1 MKKTNRKKHNYGI
14 PITIILVT
22 LLVDFSVIL
31 FMKTKKIDNPDDYK
45 YISKYADLLSE
56 EVKTVN
62 KYHEAFYKDQSLSF
76 YLDTLNES
84 ISNYEELITNY
95 TKSLDNVTDT
105 YKKVEKHCNYLY
117 ADADTNNLC
126 DTIKTNYESANN
138 YYVNDINTY
147 NNYINTY
154 NSNIKNDSDKE
165 KFNTI
170 TLKYNYVD
178 ANQDKIYI
186 GNEGEQ

>member
-1 MKKTNRKKHNYGI
+1 MKKVNKKKHNYGI

-22 LLVDFSVIL
+22 LLVDFIVIL

-45 YISKYADLLSE
+45 YISKYADLINE
-56 EVKTVN
+56 KVKVVN
-62 KYHEAFYKDQSLSF
+62 KYHDDFYQDKSLSF

-84 ISNYEELITNY
+84 VSSYEELITNY
-95 TKSLDNVTDT
+95 TKALDGVTET
-105 YKKVEKHCNYLY
+105 YKKVEKQCNHLY
-117 ADADTNNLC
+117 ANADTNNLC

-154 NSNIKNDSDKE
+154 NSNIKTDSNE
-165 KFNTI
+165 KKLNTV

-186 GNEGEQ
+186 GNEGE